1 MDREYDLVVVGAGTG
16 GLVPAA
22 GGASLGARVALVE
35 GSEMGG
41 DCLNRGCVPTKALIK
56 SAKVAS
62 LMRRAPEFG
71 LGSVPVEVDFPA
83 VMRRMRGVIERAGE
97 HDSAERFRSLGVDVF
112 QGEQAR
118 FTGPRELSVGGRRLR
133 GRSVIIAT
141 GSHPATLPVPGLEEA
156 GYLTNETV
164 LELEEMPRSMVV
176 VGSGP
181 IGSEFS
187 QMFARFGCR
196 VELVSLS
203 PNPLPVEE
211 PEVGEALKSYLEADG
226 ARFHG
231 GFGVESVRRETGEKV
246 VVVKHQS
253 GEVRELRGEEVLVA
267 AGRAPS
273 VGGLGLENAGV
284 EVGEQGIRVDER
296 LATSAAGVYAA
307 GDVTGILQF
316 THAAEYQGRIALSN
330 ALFPVK
336 QKADYRAIPWTT
348 FTDPEVARVGLT
360 ERQAREEHEPVEAFT
375 FPFSDLDR
383 ALCDGETRG
392 FVKLVTGRRGKLLGG
407 HIIGPDAGNYI
418 GEVAL
423 ALKKGM
429 KVGDL
434 SQTVH
439 VYPTLAES
447 VKRAAD
453 AYYREKLFTG
463 RNRKLLQTFF
473 GLRRRF
479 F

>member
-1 MDREYDLVVVGAGTG
+1 
-16 GLVPAA
+16 
-22 GGASLGARVALVE
+22 
-35 GSEMGG
+35 MGG
-41 DCLNRGCVPTKALIK
+41 DCLNRGCVPTKVLIK

-83 VMRRMRGVIERAGE
+83 VMRRMRRVIERAGE
-97 HDSAERFRSLGVDVF
+97 HDSAERFRSLGVDVL
-112 QGEQAR
+112 QGEQAC

-141 GSHPATLPVPGLEEA
+141 GSHPAALPVPGLRET

-181 IGSEFS
+181 IGSEFA

-226 ARFHG
+226 VRFHG
-231 GFGVESVRRETGEKV
+231 GFGVERVSRENGEKV
-246 VVVKHQS
+246 VVVKHRYS
-253 GEVRELRGEEVLVA
+253 GEVRELRGEEILVA

-273 VGGLGLENAGV
+273 VEGLGLGDAGV
-284 EVGEQGIRVDER
+284 EVGEKGIRVDEH
-296 LATSAAGVYAA
+296 LATSAEGVYAA

-316 THAAEYQGRIALSN
+316 THAAEYQGRISLTN

-336 QKADYRAIPWTT
+336 QKADYRSIPWTT

-360 ERQAREEHEPVEAFT
+360 ERQAREQNEPVEAFT

-383 ALCDGETRG
+383 ALCDGETKG
-392 FVKLVTGRRGKLLGG
+392 FVKLVTGRRGRLLGG

-429 KVGDL
+429 KIGDL

-439 VYPTLAES
+439 VYPTLSES

-453 AYYREKLFTG
+453 AYYREKLFTS
-463 RNRKLLQTFF
+463 RNKKLLKTFF
-473 GLRRRF
+473 DLRRRLF
-479 F
+479 